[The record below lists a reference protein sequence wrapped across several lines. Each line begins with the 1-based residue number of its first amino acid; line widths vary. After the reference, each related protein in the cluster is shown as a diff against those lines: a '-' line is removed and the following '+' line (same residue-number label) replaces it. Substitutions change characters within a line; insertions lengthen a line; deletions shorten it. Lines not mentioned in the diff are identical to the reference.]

1 MTEIKNKY
9 SPKTFLKAFVLS
21 GIVFLLCI
29 GAISYIVDPFF
40 QFRVNTNGR
49 YILNPRFVNG
59 GLAKHYDYNTVF
71 LGSSMFQNLD
81 MSIFRDNFSDTK
93 PVKLSSGGMNITE
106 MLYLYSYIK
115 MDSVKDMVIN
125 IDMPLFARMDK
136 SMRYPR
142 YLYEDKLIN
151 KLQYLYGYE
160 TLMQYIPA
168 DIGMT
173 LYFKQGADIP
183 ESFKMKTDIDNIGS
197 DRLASVFSEDIV
209 KYQYLNNIKGVSIL
223 LLDSM
228 NHRMETRLNETL
240 DELNIEKYPNVNYTF
255 LFPSYSA
262 LYWHHAKESGYY
274 ENFMKFI
281 HYFIQ
286 SVEKY
291 DNVRVAY
298 FLDRDEITD
307 LNHYSDITH
316 FGSQLS
322 DSIALNIYDPKYKL
336 TKDNIGHK
344 IQRTDSLVNYFIEKN
359 KDWLKFKNKK

>member
-1 MTEIKNKY
+1 MTDKKNKY
-9 SPKTFLKAFVLS
+9 SSIKYLKVF
-21 GIVFLLCI
+21 IVSSIVVLLCI

-81 MSIFRDNFSDTK
+81 MSVVRNNFPNCK
-93 PVKLSSGGMNITE
+93 PVKLSSGGMNMTE

-115 MDSVKDMVIN
+115 MDSVKDIVIN

-151 KLQYLYGYE
+151 KLKYLYGYE
-160 TLMQYIPA
+160 TLIQYIPA

-173 LYFKQGADIP
+173 LYFKKGDEIP
-183 ESFKMKTDIDNIGS
+183 LSYKMKTDIDNIGS
-197 DRLASVFSEDIV
+197 DRLASEFSEEVV
-209 KYQYLNNIKGVSIL
+209 KHQYINNIRGVSYLIL
-223 LLDSM
+223 SDM
-228 NHRMETRLNETL
+228 NKRMETRWDETL
-240 DELNIEKYPNVNYTF
+240 QELNIEKYPEVNYTF

-262 LYWHHAKESGYY
+262 LYWHHTRESGYY
-274 ENFMKFI
+274 DNFMNFI

-286 SVEKY
+286 SIQKY
-291 DNVRVAY
+291 NNVKVAF

-307 LNHYSDITH
+307 LNNYSDITH
-316 FGSQLS
+316 FGPQLS
-322 DSIALNIYDPKYKL
+322 DSIALNIHNPKYNL
-336 TKDNIGHK
+336 TSTNIDEK
-344 IQRTDSLVNYFIEKN
+344 IQRTDSLVNSFIEKN
-359 KDWLKFKNKK
+359 RDWLKFKNKE

>member
-1 MTEIKNKY
+1 MTEKKNKY
-9 SPKTFLKAFVLS
+9 SSIKYLKVFILSCIAFLF
-21 GIVFLLCI
+21 CI
-29 GAISYIVDPFF
+29 GSVSYIVDPFF
-40 QFRVNTNGR
+40 QFRVNTDGR

-81 MSIFRDNFSDTK
+81 MSVFRDNFPGTK

-106 MLYLYSYIK
+106 MLYLYSFVQ

-136 SMRYPR
+136 SMRYPA

-151 KLQYLYGYE
+151 KLKYLYGYE
-160 TLMQYIPA
+160 TLVQFVPA

-173 LYFKQGADIP
+173 LYFKNAEDIP

-197 DRLASVFSEDIV
+197 DRLASVFSADVV
-209 KYQYLNNIKGVSIL
+209 KHQYLNNIRGVSYLI
-223 LLDSM
+223 LDSM
-228 NHRMETRLNETL
+228 NYRMEKNWNETL
-240 DELNIEKYPNVNYTF
+240 EKLEIEKYPDINYTF

-262 LYWHHAKESGYY
+262 LYWHHTRESGYY
-274 ENFMKFI
+274 HNFMKFV
-281 HYFIQ
+281 HYFVQ

-291 DNVRVAY
+291 KNVKVA
-298 FLDRDEITD
+298 FFFDREEITD

-316 FGSQLS
+316 FGPLLS
-322 DSIALNIYDPKYKL
+322 DSIALNIYNPKYEL
-336 TKDNIGHK
+336 TTANIGDK
-344 IQRTDSLVNYFIEKN
+344 IQRTDSLINSFIEQN
-359 KDWLKFKNKK
+359 RDWLRFKNKE